1 MKRVPSEVAL
11 HTATMQSMETVSSAT
26 PTAQPLC
33 KNRRAQLFVATVV
46 LVAFLS
52 GYIIH
57 GPSPSPPPAASPA
70 ACVKE
75 NTPAAAA
82 VPAAGVKPAEAK
94 NSATGKLFKGGV
106 IRSFAGAMAFDGSE
120 STTSPGGGAP
130 GGVAAG
136 GGSGAGSSASA
147 CDKWSVVTTIFEPSA
162 AVKVAANVPG
172 WCMIIVADNKTP
184 DNYMR

>member
-1 MKRVPSEVAL
+1 
-11 HTATMQSMETVSSAT
+11 MQSMETVSSAS
-26 PTAQPLC
+26 PTSQPLC

-57 GPSPSPPPAASPA
+57 GPSPSSSPPLAAASPA
-70 ACVKE
+70 ACVKVKE
-75 NTPAAAA
+75 NT
-82 VPAAGVKPAEAK
+82 PAAGVKPAEAK

-106 IRSFAGAMAFDGSE
+106 IRSFAGAVAFDGSE
-120 STTSPGGGAP
+120 TTTSPGGGAP

-136 GGSGAGSSASA
+136 GGSGAGTNASA

-172 WCMIIVADNKTP
+172 WCMVIVADNKTP